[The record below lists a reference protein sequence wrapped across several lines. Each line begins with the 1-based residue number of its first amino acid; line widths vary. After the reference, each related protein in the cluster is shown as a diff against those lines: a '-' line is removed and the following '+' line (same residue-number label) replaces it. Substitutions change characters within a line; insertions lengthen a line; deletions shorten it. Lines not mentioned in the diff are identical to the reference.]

1 VISRTRGGFE
11 VPIELVVFDMAGTTV
26 NDEDSVSRCLQA
38 ALEAVGVAVSVA
50 DVNEVMG
57 IAKPEAIRL
66 LVGKAKGREELTGRI
81 DDIHQDFVARAICF
95 YETDPSVHEVPGAS
109 QMFRTLK
116 EAGMKVA
123 LDTGF
128 NRAITQ
134 VILDRLAWS
143 GSPLIDAT
151 ICSDEVPRG
160 RPHPDMIREL
170 MRRLGIVDPASVAK
184 VGDTPADLQEGR
196 NAGCGLIIGVT
207 EGTHSRE
214 QLERHPHT
222 HLIDSIKG
230 LPALLGAA
238 RR

>member
-1 VISRTRGGFE
+1 
-11 VPIELVVFDMAGTTV
+11 
-26 NDEDSVSRCLQA
+26 
-38 ALEAVGVAVSVA
+38 
-50 DVNEVMG
+50 
-57 IAKPEAIRL
+57 
-66 LVGKAKGREELTGRI
+66 
-81 DDIHQDFVARAICF
+81 
-95 YETDPSVHEVPGAS
+95 
-109 QMFRTLK
+109 MFRTLK
-116 EAGMKVA
+116 EAGIKVA
-123 LDTGF
+123 LNTGF

-134 VILDRLAWS
+134 VILDRLDWS

-170 MRRLGIVDPASVAK
+170 MRRLGIVDPAGVAK

-214 QLERHPHT
+214 QLECHPHT
-222 HLIDSIKG
+222 HLVDSVKE

-238 RR
+238 WR

>member
-1 VISRTRGGFE
+1 
-11 VPIELVVFDMAGTTV
+11 VPIKLVVFDMAGTTV

-38 ALEAVGVAVSVA
+38 ALGAVGVAVTIA

-57 IAKPEAIRL
+57 IAKPEAIKV
-66 LVGKAKGREELTGRI
+66 LVDKAERREELAGRI
-81 DDIHQDFVARAICF
+81 DEIHRDFVARAIRF

-109 QMFRTLK
+109 QVFRTLK
-116 EAGMKVA
+116 EAGIKVA
-123 LDTGF
+123 LNTGF

-151 ICSDEVPRG
+151 ICSDEVLRG

-170 MRRLGIVDPASVAK
+170 MRRLGILDPADVAK
-184 VGDTPADLQEGR
+184 IGDTPADLREGR
-196 NAGCGLIIGVT
+196 NAGCGLVIGVT

-214 QLERHPHT
+214 QLECHPHM
-222 HLIDSIKG
+222 HLIDSVEG
-230 LPALLGAA
+230 LPALLGAT